1 MKKMLFQGKAFHY
14 SYLKIILQSD
24 KKSNRKLFFGGVKI
38 YDIKFSPN
46 PYFQFS
52 SDTTT

>member
-1 MKKMLFQGKAFHY
+1 MLFQGKAFHY

-24 KKSNRKLFFGGVKI
+24 KKSNRKLFFLVKI

-46 PYFQFS
+46 PYFQFA